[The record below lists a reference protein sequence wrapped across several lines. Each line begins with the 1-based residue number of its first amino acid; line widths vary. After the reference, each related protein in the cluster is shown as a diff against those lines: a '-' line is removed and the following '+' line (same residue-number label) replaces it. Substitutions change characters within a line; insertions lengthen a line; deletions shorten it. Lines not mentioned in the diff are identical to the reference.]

1 MGQGVILSGKVNVKG
16 AEAKASLK
24 ERESLG
30 IDPKPDDLIM
40 SKVKFSERKME
51 AGTIVVSMHSDDL
64 RLGVKSLSNLPMAGS
79 C

>member
-1 MGQGVILSGKVNVKG
+1 MGQGVILSGEVNVKG

-40 SKVKFSERKME
+40 SRAKSLEIKME
-51 AGTIVVSMHSDDL
+51 ARTVVVCKHSDDL
-64 RLGVKSLSNLPMAGS
+64 
-79 C
+79 